1 MRKLERSIYIF
12 IKIKVKGLPLKGKV
26 GKYTLFKM
34 RVKTSFISYMQV
46 DLHMY
51 KIELLFAFS
60 A

>member
-1 MRKLERSIYIF
+1 MRRLERSIYIF

-34 RVKTSFISYMQV
+34 RIKTSFISYMQV

>member
-34 RVKTSFISYMQV
+34 RIKTSFISYMQV